1 MVLKVKHDGTDIDV
15 PGTRRGE
22 PLVRA
27 IGQPQIEHESELG
40 LAFSWTSLNT
50 DIAAGSTRLII
61 RNTDSNFLVLTRI
74 SGMPANVSCQYD
86 YGIGQSTTA
95 FSGGTGITA
104 KNLNEAFN
112 TTTFDYDAMD
122 GDTAIADADILGG
135 LWVSTVASNHES
147 LSGVIL
153 GKNHFFQVNQ
163 ETEATS
169 GRITVKGFFIEE
181 LQ

>member
-1 MVLKVKHDGTDIDV
+1 MTLKVKHDGHDIDV

-50 DIAAGSTRLII
+50 DIAAGDTRLII
-61 RNTDSNFLVLTRI
+61 RNTDSAFLVLTNI
-74 SGMPANVSCQYD
+74 TGMPANVSCHYD
-86 YGIGQSTTA
+86 YGIGQSTTTFA
-95 FSGGTGITA
+95 SGTA
-104 KNLNEAFN
+104 VTAVNLNESFS

-122 GDTAIADADILGG
+122 GETAIADATIAGG
-135 LWVSTVASNHES
+135 LWVSTVASNSES
-147 LSGVIL
+147 LSGIIL

-163 ETEATS
+163 ETESTS
-169 GRITVKGFFIEE
+169 GRITIKGFFIAE